1 MSNIKIAILL
11 LFGLSAFAL
20 GVGALM
26 AGAGVYRAGVSISKS
41 FDMTTVE
48 IAAIPTQV
56 DALIDTVRK
65 LPDVILPPVLKVVDD
80 ARKDALARSDAQ
92 ATALRRDLMPR
103 VDALTAQ
110 VAGVRTD
117 LQPTFQNLA
126 EITATANKDL
136 ADARPAVEQAFNP
149 AEVAGVVR
157 DTRFAMARAART
169 LGNVEAATDD
179 FRGALPKFLVT
190 FQGIGDNAQ
199 ATTAASI
206 LASNN
211 TAKLMSNLAE
221 DTKPWPRPL
230 RYILQGAGYAAPIA
244 SGIIGSMAAMGA
256 FAK

>member
-1 MSNIKIAILL
+1 VVLL
-11 LFGLSAFAL
+11 LFGIGALAL
-20 GVGALM
+20 GLGGLLAGVGICQAGLSISRSADSVAVTVGAIPAQINDLIEV
-26 AGAGVYRAGVSISKS
+26 AR
-41 FDMTTVE
+41 DLP
-48 IAAIPTQV
+48 AA
-56 DALIDTVRK
+56 
-65 LPDVILPPVLKVVDD
+65 ILPPVLKTVDD
-80 ARKDALARSDAQ
+80 ARRDVTARAGTQ
-92 ATALRRDLMPR
+92 ITALRLELLPR

-110 VAGVRTD
+110 IAGVRTD

-126 EITATANKDL
+126 AITATANKDL

-169 LGNVEAATDD
+169 FGNVEAATDD
-179 FRGALPKFLVT
+179 FRGALPKILVT

-211 TAKLMSNLAE
+211 TAKLMFNLAE
-221 DTKPWPRPL
+221 ETKPWPRPI
-230 RYILQGAGYAAPIA
+230 RYILQGAGYLAPIG
-244 SGIIGSMAAMGA
+244 SGIIGSAAAMGA